1 VTGYLGFG
9 VEANMRSI
17 LLTIALVVA
26 APAAYAREPMRLAQA
41 SGGLDA
47 SPPKQTEQ
55 RSLNLE
61 PADPMKLKMD
71 PVEPPKSVETKPAAE
86 PARAAERAPVE
97 TKPAET
103 KPTENKSAD
112 SKPADAEKKKPVAKR
127 RETDEEKA
135 RRIAKRYGVTW

>member
-1 VTGYLGFG
+1 
-9 VEANMRSI
+9 MRKI
-17 LLTIALVVA
+17 LLTVALVVSASA
-26 APAAYAREPMRLAQA
+26 AHASEPMRLAQA

-47 SPPKQTEQ
+47 TPRKPAEQ

-71 PVEPPKSVETKPAAE
+71 PVEPPKSA
-86 PARAAERAPVE
+86 E

-103 KPTENKSAD
+103 KAVEREPVETRPVETKPVENKSAD
-112 SKPADAEKKKPVAKR
+112 SKPADTTKKKPVAKR

>member
-1 VTGYLGFG
+1 
-9 VEANMRSI
+9 MRKI
-17 LLTIALVVA
+17 PLTIALVVSA
-26 APAAYAREPMRLAQA
+26 SAAYASEPMRLAQA

-71 PVEPPKSVETKPAAE
+71 PVEPPKQAESKAAE
-86 PARAAERAPVE
+86 PTKSVERTPVE
-97 TKPAET
+97 SKPVES
-103 KPTENKSAD
+103 KPVESKSAD
-112 SKPADAEKKKPVAKR
+112 SKPADAEKKKPVVKR

>member
-1 VTGYLGFG
+1 M
-9 VEANMRSI
+9 EANMRKI
-17 LLTIALVVA
+17 LLTVALIVL
-26 APAAYAREPMRLAQA
+26 APAAYASEPMRLAQA

-47 SPPKQTEQ
+47 TPPKQTEQ

-71 PVEPPKSVETKPAAE
+71 PVEPPKSAETKPAETKAAE
-86 PARAAERAPVE
+86 PAKSAERAPVE

-103 KPTENKSAD
+103 KPAESKSAD
-112 SKPADAEKKKPVAKR
+112 SKPSDTAKKKPVAKR
-127 RETDEEKA
+127 QETDEEKA